1 MSDKALPRCTLR
13 VRKLVV
19 NRLLQRKQFVIQVTH
34 EGRPSISRPEL
45 KELLA
50 KMFKVADPQTIFT
63 FGFKTAFGGGRSVG
77 FGIIYDNL
85 EAAKRLEPRFRLVRN
100 DLAPKPEPSRKPQK
114 EAKKKARKQWGT
126 RVHQKKSES
135 E

>member
-1 MSDKALPRCTLR
+1 MSDKALPPCTIR

-19 NRLLQRKQFVIQVTH
+19 NRLLQRKQFVIEVSHQ
-34 EGRPSISRPEL
+34 GRPSISRPEL
-45 KELLA
+45 KELLS